1 MKVCPIGFFFLL
13 LQEICSIKN
22 AAYLLRRAAQA
33 TIQNTNTTKRD
44 LFMFFDYTI
53 PCAIMAL
60 ATFMKP
66 AMFAPFT

>member
-1 MKVCPIGFFFLL
+1 MGGRVAEALSCIVGINKEKGASCPFPLYD
-13 LQEICSIKN
+13 C
-22 AAYLLRRAAQA
+22 
-33 TIQNTNTTKRD
+33 
-44 LFMFFDYTI
+44 LFYTI